1 MSILEVSDLSAGYG
15 VIPVL
20 RDISFSVPPGVVYA
34 IIGANGAGKTTT
46 LRALSGL
53 LGKYTGTVRFAGER
67 IDGYRPERIV
77 EAGMAQV
84 PEGRLLFPKLTVRE
98 NLEMGAYLPAP
109 RKAMNSSLEMVF
121 DLFPVLKERQL
132 SPAGS
137 LSGGQQQ
144 MVAVGRALMT
154 MPKLLIL
161 DEPSTGLAPKIVDDV
176 LNVVKKLA
184 SRGLSIVLVEQNV
197 TATLEMASSGHV
209 LENGRIT
216 LRGSGAELLSNP
228 AIRSSYLGL

>member
-1 MSILEVSDLSAGYG
+1 M
-15 VIPVL
+15 L